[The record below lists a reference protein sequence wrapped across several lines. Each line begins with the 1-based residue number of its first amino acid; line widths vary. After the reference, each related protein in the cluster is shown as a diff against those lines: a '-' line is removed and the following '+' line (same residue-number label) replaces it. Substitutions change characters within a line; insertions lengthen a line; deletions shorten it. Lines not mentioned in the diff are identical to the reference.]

1 MEGECAEP
9 YQRNDGAN
17 QHGTCFSGT
26 AAALR
31 DIQMLTA
38 VPKNLHFSSEPTG
51 SIDTIFG

>member
-1 MEGECAEP
+1 MDGECAEP

-26 AAALR
+26 AATLR

-38 VPKNLHFSSEPTG
+38 VPKKPALQLRTDRFY
-51 SIDTIFG
+51 